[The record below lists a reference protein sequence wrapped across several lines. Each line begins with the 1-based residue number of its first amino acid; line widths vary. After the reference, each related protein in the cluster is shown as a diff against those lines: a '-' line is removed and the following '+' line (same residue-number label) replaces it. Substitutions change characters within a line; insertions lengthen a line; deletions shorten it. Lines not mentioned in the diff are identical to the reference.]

1 MNKKISILILSLIL
15 ISSLAFVAKA
25 NSFSDVLNTFT
36 NQLYWLRDNLKAQVN
51 SGTSKPQLTSAMTS
65 CSVNSDCV
73 LTETECCPCAMGGDV
88 SSIKA
93 INKNY
98 LTNFNTQLNNYCFV
112 DNHFACIALY
122 NCDNQKMP
130 TGAICENKV
139 CKVTT
144 GSTVTPY
151 LPPVPPVT
159 VTTLPTTTTTIK
171 YMTKEQASIAQTKI
185 NDECAK
191 VSKAEIQAYNY
202 ADFSKTTAIA
212 NLING
217 YSGESLQIDCVL
229 TPSISKALGSY
240 KGSSLHVWVSYTP
253 LQSSSA
259 IELSKFGGST
269 LTVKTNYPVA
279 DSALSTLANFK
290 GKTLNIGIMN
300 TASSINS
307 TFTLNGP
314 VGVALG
320 NFKGDQLTIDKIDIM
335 ALNAVKGLANFA
347 GKFLSINTKS
357 NSNIEYF
364 SDAKVNHLELKGFKE
379 ITVNQAKGLAK
390 FKGQILWL
398 PSITTIT
405 KSVAEE
411 LVKFTGHT
419 LSLDS
424 ITTTDSSVLETLGK
438 FKGTVMVLTSSIYNS
453 IRDYQISLG
462 NAVLPPTTT
471 TSTIPTESWYKL
483 TTFLGCKMD
492 EWTKTCIDT
501 NVATSSGNPYKFCI
515 NQYLLSK
522 KITFTDL
529 TVPINKPVDGAVTCM
544 ACGCEMPEI
553 YLKAKTSFDD
563 ALKLIGF
570 TKSNDPSKAEEQAVD
585 PNKIKIDL
593 STQGFFFKENKEN
606 NKINY
611 KVLTKNSNSSCGD
624 GRCDLLEQY
633 LYELDFSKHCSPL
646 VDKVV
651 NFYHCPL
658 DCKMPLD
665 VNSAIS
671 QDEFNKLQF
680 ECSNNTQKQVETVNT
695 VIPQPIKPIAEMNQV
710 EKNSYIMQLQQV
722 LISLLTQLLN
732 MLKK

>member
-1 MNKKISILILSLIL
+1 
-15 ISSLAFVAKA
+15 
-25 NSFSDVLNTFT
+25 
-36 NQLYWLRDNLKAQVN
+36 
-51 SGTSKPQLTSAMTS
+51 MTS

-73 LTETECCPCAMGGDV
+73 LTETECCHCAMGGDV

-171 YMTKEQASIAQTKI
+171 YMTKEQANIAQTKI

-279 DSALSTLANFK
+279 DSALSTLVNFK

-300 TASSINS
+300 TVSSINS

-390 FKGQILWL
+390 FKGQIL
-398 PSITTIT
+398 
-405 KSVAEE
+405 
-411 LVKFTGHT
+411 
-419 LSLDS
+419 
-424 ITTTDSSVLETLGK
+424 
-438 FKGTVMVLTSSIYNS
+438 
-453 IRDYQISLG
+453 
-462 NAVLPPTTT
+462 
-471 TSTIPTESWYKL
+471 
-483 TTFLGCKMD
+483 
-492 EWTKTCIDT
+492 
-501 NVATSSGNPYKFCI
+501 
-515 NQYLLSK
+515 
-522 KITFTDL
+522 
-529 TVPINKPVDGAVTCM
+529 
-544 ACGCEMPEI
+544 
-553 YLKAKTSFDD
+553 
-563 ALKLIGF
+563 
-570 TKSNDPSKAEEQAVD
+570 
-585 PNKIKIDL
+585 
-593 STQGFFFKENKEN
+593 
-606 NKINY
+606 
-611 KVLTKNSNSSCGD
+611 
-624 GRCDLLEQY
+624 
-633 LYELDFSKHCSPL
+633 
-646 VDKVV
+646 
-651 NFYHCPL
+651 
-658 DCKMPLD
+658 
-665 VNSAIS
+665 
-671 QDEFNKLQF
+671 
-680 ECSNNTQKQVETVNT
+680 
-695 VIPQPIKPIAEMNQV
+695 
-710 EKNSYIMQLQQV
+710 
-722 LISLLTQLLN
+722 
-732 MLKK
+732 